1 MNWFYSFVT
10 AFCATGICFGAL
22 YIICPGGKMEKS
34 VKYIFSLCF
43 LLIIITLAGV
53 SVAKADFNIDFSS
66 AQPVNT
72 KETDIAFAKYTFALA
87 LQKAEVE
94 FSEITLL
101 TDNSSEGGISIT
113 KVIIY
118 SDCER
123 QRILNALGQAAE
135 NFEVEVINE

>member
-1 MNWFYSFVT
+1 
-10 AFCATGICFGAL
+10 
-22 YIICPGGKMEKS
+22 MEKS

-72 KETDIAFAKYTFALA
+72 EETDIAFAKSTYALA
-87 LQKAEVE
+87 LRKAGVE

-101 TDNSSEGGISIT
+101 TDNSSQSGISIT
-113 KVIIY
+113 KVIIH